1 LSTLCVAYIGRG
13 GQRRLRRANVPEGVP
28 ENRRHENETESETA
42 TMWVDDQFV
51 LKLEYADFL
60 RRLDKFNEATRK
72 NGLGGHGTPRLS
84 LRHLNGWARLYLSST
99 PAMRQRMTAK
109 RLPSRKRR
117 TRAS

>member
-1 LSTLCVAYIGRG
+1 
-13 GQRRLRRANVPEGVP
+13 
-28 ENRRHENETESETA
+28 
-42 TMWVDDQFV
+42 MWVDDQFV

-99 PAMRQRMTAK
+99 PAMRRRMTSK
-109 RLPSRKRR
+109 RLPRKRKA
-117 TRAS
+117 RAS